1 MLKVKVTKNMES
13 DLDHL
18 TPEPM
23 ILTKTAILPL
33 LASIAPEGRWVE
45 EKRISTLY
53 KKNLPEA

>member
-13 DLDHL
+13 DLDRL

-45 EKRISTLY
+45 EKRISALY